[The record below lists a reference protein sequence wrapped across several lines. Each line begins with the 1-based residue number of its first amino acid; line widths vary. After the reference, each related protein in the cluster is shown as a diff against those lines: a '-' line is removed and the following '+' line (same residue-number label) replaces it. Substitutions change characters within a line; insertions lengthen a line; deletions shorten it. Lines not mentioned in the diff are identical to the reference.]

1 MKAQLSA
8 EALLAVMAF
17 VTFMTLLIT
26 ASSQSGGKIVDAA
39 RMVRAHAAADAL
51 ALELNFR
58 SVDAARTSLLHLTA
72 PEGCDFMRVAGE
84 VGCNEGN
91 QSGFATIYGGTT
103 GYEGYVG
110 YNRLPV

>member
-8 EALLAVMAF
+8 EALLAVAAFLAFMA
-17 VTFMTLLIT
+17 LLIT
-26 ASSQSGGKIVDAA
+26 TASHSGEKMADAA
-39 RMVRAHAAADAL
+39 RIVRAHGAADAL
-51 ALELNFR
+51 AFELNFR
-58 SVDAARTSLLHLTA
+58 SVDAARTSLLNLTA

-103 GYEGYVG
+103 GYEGYVE